1 MSSFRYTP
9 EMVQFILDHNK
20 GTPQNELARLFNE
33 RFGTDR
39 TGDNMK
45 SFRSRHKLNSGL
57 TGYFPKGNVP
67 MNKGKKWDEYMSR
80 EAQERARST
89 TFKKGL
95 VPHNTYPVG
104 TEILDADGYIKV
116 KVTDR
121 YSGSKSRWKNW
132 KHKQRMVWEEHNG
145 PIPKGHNIIFLDG
158 DPGNCD
164 ISNLACV
171 SLAENA
177 RLNQRKYRIDGEPE
191 LTQAGISIVRIDEK
205 IRERNKKNQRKNQK
219 KKQKK

>member
-9 EMVQFILDHNK
+9 EMVQFIIDHNQ

-45 SFRSRHKLNSGL
+45 SFRNRHKLNSGL
-57 TGYFPKGNVP
+57 TGQFKKGQESWT
-67 MNKGKKWDEYMSR
+67 KGKKWDEYMSR
-80 EAQERARST
+80 EGQENSRKT
-89 TFKKGL
+89 CFKPGRKT
-95 VPHNTYPVG
+95 HNVLPVG
-104 TEILDADGYIKV
+104 TELVDSDGYLKI

-121 YSGSKSRWKNW
+121 YSGRYRWKNW
-132 KHKQRMVWEEHNG
+132 KHKQRLVWEEHNG
-145 PIPKGHNIIFLDG
+145 PVPEGHNIIFLDG
-158 DPGNCD
+158 DRTNCD

-177 RLNQRKYRIDGEPE
+177 ILNNKKFRIDEHPE
-191 LTQAGISIVRIDEK
+191 LTQAGVSVVKIQERIK
-205 IRERNKKNQRKNQK
+205 RRNQK
-219 KKQKK
+219 KRERKMMKNPKK